1 MVVFLDFDGVVHPEG
16 LQDSSQ
22 LFCRLPLI
30 EEVLREFQIVE
41 IVISSAWRLEYR
53 EPVQAV
59 IELRAH
65 FSADIAP
72 RVVGVTP
79 HHAKMDDHD
88 SPDGLSRFTRHWE
101 CEAWMRANRLPG
113 ARWMAMDDRNY
124 MFRPFTAHL
133 MAFDRLVAFTPDHQ
147 DPLRAYLVALTRG
160 TPWPPYNSSR

>member
-72 RVVGVTP
+72 RILGVTP
-79 HHAKMDDHD
+79 QCVYLTTKNA
-88 SPDGLSRFTRHWE
+88 PAGLTKYDRHWE
-101 CEAWMRANRLPG
+101 CEAWMQTHRAPG
-113 ARWMAMDDRNY
+113 TRWMALDDRTYLFEPN
-124 MFRPFTAHL
+124 AANL
-133 MAFDRLVAFTPDHQ
+133 MAFDLNEAFTAAHQ
-147 DPLRAYLVALTRG
+147 DKLREFLTALVDG
-160 TPWPPYNSSR
+160 TSWPDPY